1 MTAADGQRG
10 RRPAGAV
17 AVEVERG
24 GRHLPLLLL
33 LLLPEPVRWCA
44 VEWCGVV
51 CCVCCS
57 GPVQAL
63 DV

>member
-1 MTAADGQRG
+1 MRWLLRWRGAD
-10 RRPAGAV
+10 V
-17 AVEVERG
+17 IS
-24 GRHLPLLLL
+24 PLLLL